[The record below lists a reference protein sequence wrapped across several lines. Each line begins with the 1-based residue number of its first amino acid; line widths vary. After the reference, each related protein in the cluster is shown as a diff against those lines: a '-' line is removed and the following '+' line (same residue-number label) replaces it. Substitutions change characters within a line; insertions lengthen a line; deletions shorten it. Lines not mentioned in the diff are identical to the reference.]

1 MSISVATLGIST
13 WELVDRLERLH
24 GEVTVVRRCMDL
36 SELLACSHTGMADV
50 ALVAEGAEELTG
62 SLLEQLGGNGVRVLV
77 VEGHDSSRLSRLGV
91 GSVAVAASGEDIA
104 QRIRLALRGPAG
116 GHAGNG
122 PAAQASGATSAA
134 AGEDDD
140 STAPDDAAARHE
152 EGATAR
158 TPARDVVAGA
168 PDPRLAPAEPGA
180 ADGSRSHG
188 SRAEG
193 SAGQGRSGDKGSAGG
208 GTAGTGTVGG
218 GRDKRGKAAGRAGG
232 GSSVAEGR
240 RAPGKGARGKGR
252 GRAAG
257 PAVGSDDARGSG
269 SARGE
274 SPSPAQPTKGA
285 GTGTSADRET
295 NELGGESGESAWRP
309 DAHAASAAPGSAP
322 DGSGARGLVTVWG
335 PAGSP
340 GRTVTAVNLAAE
352 AAVLGVRV
360 LLVDADTYA
369 ASVAASLGMLDEAA
383 GLAQACRL
391 ADQGRMDEAGL
402 RRCVTAVSV
411 AGASMDVLT
420 GITRHDR
427 WPEIRGSALES
438 VLERARQ
445 DYELVVVDVSS
456 CLEADEEISTDFLA
470 PRRNAAAL
478 GAVAAADTVIALGA
492 ADALGVPRL
501 VKALPDLWEAAP
513 SARLVV
519 VVNKLRAAA
528 AGRSAGEAVREAWDR
543 FSPGNPVAHTLPWDP
558 AACDDALLAGAV
570 LAETAP
576 RSALRA
582 ELTALVRV
590 LEHPEEDSGAAQTT
604 VRGTRLGRQMGAW
617 LRRG

>member
-24 GEVTVVRRCMDL
+24 GDVTVVRRCMDL

-62 SLLEQLGGNGVRVLV
+62 SLLEQLGGNGVSVLV
-77 VEGHDSSRLSRLGV
+77 VEGHDSSRLALLDV
-91 GSVAVAASGEDIA
+91 GSVAVAASGEDLA
-104 QRIRLALRGPAG
+104 QRIRLAVRGSVG
-116 GHAGNG
+116 GHAGNRPG
-122 PAAQASGATSAA
+122 VGAIGATSAA
-134 AGEDDD
+134 AVEHED
-140 STAPDDAAARHE
+140 SAAPDDA
-152 EGATAR
+152 
-158 TPARDVVAGA
+158 
-168 PDPRLAPAEPGA
+168 
-180 ADGSRSHG
+180 
-188 SRAEG
+188 
-193 SAGQGRSGDKGSAGG
+193 SAGPGRSGEKGRTGRVKAE
-208 GTAGTGTVGG
+208 TGTGGG

-232 GSSVAEGR
+232 GSSDAVGWQ
-240 RAPGKGARGKGR
+240 APGNGARGRGR

-257 PAVGSDDARGSG
+257 RADGSDDARGSA
-269 SARGE
+269 SARGD
-274 SPSPAQPTKGA
+274 SPSAAQPTEGA
-285 GTGTSADRET
+285 GAATSAGPEM
-295 NELGGESGESAWRP
+295 NELGLRSGGNTWRP
-309 DAHAASAAPGSAP
+309 DADAVSASPGSAEV
-322 DGSGARGLVTVWG
+322 GSGARGLVTVWG

-352 AAVLGVRV
+352 AALLGVRV

-411 AGASMDVLT
+411 AGGSMDVLT

-438 VLERARQ
+438 VLKRAQ
-445 DYELVVVDVSS
+445 LDYQLVVVDVSS

-478 GAVAAADTVIALGA
+478 GAVAAADTVIALGG

-501 VKALPDLWEAAP
+501 VKALPDLWQATP

-519 VVNKLRAAA
+519 VVNKLRPAA

-543 FSPGNPVAHTLPWDP
+543 FSPGHPVAHTLPWDP
-558 AACDDALLAGAV
+558 AACDGALLAGAV

-576 RSALRA
+576 RSALRV
-582 ELTALVRV
+582 ELAALVRV
-590 LEHPEEDSGAAQTT
+590 LEHPEEDSGAAQAT
-604 VRGTRLGRQMGAW
+604 VRGTRLGRRMGAW

>member
-24 GEVTVVRRCMDL
+24 GDVTVVRRCMDL

-62 SLLEQLGGNGVRVLV
+62 SLLEQLGGNGVSVLV

-91 GSVAVAASGEDIA
+91 GSVAVAASGEDLA
-104 QRIRLALRGPAG
+104 ERIRLAVRGPAS

-122 PAAQASGATSAA
+122 AGARAVGATSAA
-134 AGEDDD
+134 AVEHED
-140 STAPDDAAARHE
+140 SAAPDDA
-152 EGATAR
+152 
-158 TPARDVVAGA
+158 
-168 PDPRLAPAEPGA
+168 
-180 ADGSRSHG
+180 
-188 SRAEG
+188 
-193 SAGQGRSGDKGSAGG
+193 SAGPGRSGEKGRTGRVKAE
-208 GTAGTGTVGG
+208 TGTGGG

-232 GSSVAEGR
+232 GSSDAVGWQ
-240 RAPGKGARGKGR
+240 APGNGARGRGR

-257 PAVGSDDARGSG
+257 RADGSDDARGSA
-269 SARGE
+269 SARGD
-274 SPSPAQPTKGA
+274 SPSAAQPTEGA
-285 GTGTSADRET
+285 GAATSAGPEM
-295 NELGGESGESAWRP
+295 NELGLRSGGNTWRP
-309 DAHAASAAPGSAP
+309 DADAVSASPGSAEV
-322 DGSGARGLVTVWG
+322 GSGARGLVTVWG

-352 AAVLGVRV
+352 AALLGVRV

-411 AGASMDVLT
+411 AGGSMDVLT

-438 VLERARQ
+438 VLKRAQ
-445 DYELVVVDVSS
+445 LDYQLVVVDVSS

-478 GAVAAADTVIALGA
+478 GAVAAADTVIALGG

-501 VKALPDLWEAAP
+501 VKALPDLWQATP

-519 VVNKLRAAA
+519 VVNKLRPAA

-543 FSPGNPVAHTLPWDP
+543 FSPGHPVAHTLPWDP
-558 AACDDALLAGAV
+558 AACDGALLAGAV

-576 RSALRA
+576 RSALRV
-582 ELTALVRV
+582 ELAALVRV
-590 LEHPEEDSGAAQTT
+590 LEHPEEDSGAAQAT
-604 VRGTRLGRQMGAW
+604 VRGTRLGRRMGAW

>member
-24 GEVTVVRRCMDL
+24 GDVTVVRRCMDL

-62 SLLEQLGGNGVRVLV
+62 SLLEQLGGNGVSVLV
-77 VEGHDSSRLSRLGV
+77 VEGHDSSRLALLDV
-91 GSVAVAASGEDIA
+91 GSVAVAASGEDLA
-104 QRIRLALRGPAG
+104 QRIRLAVRGSVG
-116 GHAGNG
+116 GHAGNRPG
-122 PAAQASGATSAA
+122 VGAIGATSAA
-134 AGEDDD
+134 AAEDDD
-140 STAPDDAAARHE
+140 GTAHDDAAARHA
-152 EGATAR
+152 EGASAR
-158 TPARDVVAGA
+158 TPARDDVAGA

-180 ADGSRSHG
+180 AGGSRSRG
-188 SRAEG
+188 SRSEG

-208 GTAGTGTVGG
+208 GTAETGTGGG
-218 GRDKRGKAAGRAGG
+218 GRDKRGKATGRAGG
-232 GSSVAEGR
+232 GSSDAVGWQ
-240 RAPGKGARGKGR
+240 APGNGARERGR

-257 PAVGSDDARGSG
+257 RADGSDDARGSA
-269 SARGE
+269 SARGD
-274 SPSPAQPTKGA
+274 SPSAAQPTEGA
-285 GTGTSADRET
+285 GAATSAGPEM
-295 NELGGESGESAWRP
+295 NELGLRSGGNTWRP
-309 DAHAASAAPGSAP
+309 DADAVSASHGSAEV
-322 DGSGARGLVTVWG
+322 GSGARGLVTVWG

-352 AAVLGVRV
+352 AALLGVRV

-411 AGASMDVLT
+411 AGGSMDVLT

-438 VLERARQ
+438 VLKRAQ
-445 DYELVVVDVSS
+445 LDYQLVVVDVSS
-456 CLEADEEISTDFLA
+456 CLEADEEISMDFLA

-478 GAVAAADTVIALGA
+478 GAVAAADTVIALGG

-501 VKALPDLWEAAP
+501 VKALPDLWQAAP

-519 VVNKLRAAA
+519 VVNKLRPAA

-543 FSPGNPVAHTLPWDP
+543 FSPGHPVAHTLPWDP
-558 AACDDALLAGAV
+558 AACDGALLAGAV

-576 RSALRA
+576 RSALRVGLA
-582 ELTALVRV
+582 ALVRV
-590 LEHPEEDSGAAQTT
+590 LEHPEEDSGAAQAT
-604 VRGTRLGRQMGAW
+604 VRGTRLGRRMGAW